1 MAVWCKTSVSGRF
14 CKHPVND
21 MGFPNEVLSGRY
33 YAATLPRFQIH
44 SKRILAIL
52 VIDLF
57 CKFTFSFSN
66 HWKLRPRLRQIP
78 PCKLKFHI
86 KFQTIPQKKKN
97 RKFLLCI
104 SYWIF
109 KTFKMSLNF
118 TAGWRWRHFS
128 LRSGITTTTSRP
140 CKQMTKRRTKTFDP
154 RLAII
159 GLNI

>member
-33 YAATLPRFQIH
+33 YVFKSILNASLQYLLLIYSANSLSVSAITENCGLDWGKYLRANWNSISS
-44 SKRILAIL
+44 SKQYL
-52 VIDLF
+52 
-57 CKFTFSFSN
+57 
-66 HWKLRPRLRQIP
+66 
-78 PCKLKFHI
+78 
-86 KFQTIPQKKKN
+86 KKKN
-97 RKFLLCI
+97 SFLLCI

-109 KTFKMSLNF
+109 KTFKMSLKF

-140 CKQMTKRRTKTFDP
+140 CKQITKRRTKTFDP